1 MYETRDAGGK
11 AGARLWTG
19 CRIAR
24 NFLDTKSTVQSYP
37 SRPTGFVACDDVQSD
52 RQAFTG
58 KNRLLPNRYQ
68 MKWIFELP
76 YQNFKYNLTKT
87 RKNFRYTISY

>member
-1 MYETRDAGGK
+1 
-11 AGARLWTG
+11 
-19 CRIAR
+19 
-24 NFLDTKSTVQSYP
+24 
-37 SRPTGFVACDDVQSD
+37 
-52 RQAFTG
+52 
-58 KNRLLPNRYQ
+58 